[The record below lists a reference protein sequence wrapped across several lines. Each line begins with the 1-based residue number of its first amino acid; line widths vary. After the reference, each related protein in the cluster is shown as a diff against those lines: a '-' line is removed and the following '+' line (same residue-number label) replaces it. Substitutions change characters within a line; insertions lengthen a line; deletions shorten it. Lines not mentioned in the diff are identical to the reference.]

1 MPEGGVILNM
11 VVGAFGNYEDETFR
25 CSQKVQ
31 VCIIVCV
38 QCKVVLKHLCPMLG
52 QINVFHRQSQ
62 NRITCGPPQGVPDKI
77 SATDVQEVVTYSM

>member
-1 MPEGGVILNM
+1 MPEGGFILNLYG
-11 VVGAFGNYEDETFR
+11 GAVRNYETFR